1 MAETAPPT
9 ENVPIFNPIY
19 WTINNGKEINVDYL
33 DANYLKFPI
42 SQSAPEIFS
51 AGLTSENDIL
61 FSNAV
66 AGNREIV
73 NVENIR
79 MSQGGAGYIEFP
91 DGTQQTTASGGAG
104 FVSNPMSADL
114 DGGNFDI
121 TNVDDLTTT
130 NLNVSNRFNNTIPQD
145 YSNIGT
151 ITAGNTY
158 IFADVVKIG
167 AEGNIMFLLRS
178 LENGFRQEVLCEVM
192 GMTDRGTIRIINNV
206 CESDNVPIVSIS
218 YAEKPTD
225 ATKNILCFT
234 CGITSSIADI
244 TMYQLGQGDNT
255 AGQQFIQRT
264 NYATTTAPTTTYAV
278 STLAPN
284 QAETTGVFK
293 ANTLL
298 AEDTQTGGLATDT
311 IREKTTLANITMT
324 NDLLMSNNNIKQVN
338 SIATDA
344 IGVNVGT
351 EITSSANL
359 NMGNNQ
365 LQSASTIFTDAISET
380 TPANNIVM
388 NNVVSMGTNKIINLA
403 DPTDIQDGATKNY
416 VDTQVATGLTNPLTS
431 DLDGGGF
438 LATNFNIPSANN
450 DLATKLYVDTAVSGS
465 GVQNPM
471 NANLDAGGFQ
481 ISNGSTFTAN
491 TIQTTAGVLSGA
503 LKSNGVFTHGGVS
516 AGEFQVNGTIHRF
529 APSQNLRIQNFAGT
543 TDYFD
548 YEQSSQ
554 ILTTKNGAVQSIDTG
569 SKLTFSAGGTLQLY
583 LNSVVA
589 NQNEE
594 LSLLD
599 INGGENQIL
608 QTQGNSNS
616 VPNIPQ
622 SLNPIVIINLNCDDV
637 SAYVPYTSGLG
648 WDNTSDGLTILL
660 PDNNSITGKYNEP
673 AGLNNNQVNCFP
685 FNSYLCGI
693 GINNASVNGGWICN
707 GASSIELVYTLTGLI
722 DQSFVPPIYVGQAGA
737 GLGFNLENIQIPK
750 TSWIYANRK
759 IESGI
764 VLSLKLNIPVGST
777 IDIQDPLNARVNAN
791 KVQVCIIDML

>member
-51 AGLTSENDIL
+51 AGLTTENDIL

-104 FVSNPMSADL
+104 FVSNPMSANL

-158 IFADVVKIG
+158 IFADVVKVG
-167 AEGNIMFLLRS
+167 AEGNIMFLLRA
-178 LENGFRQEVLCEVM
+178 LENGFRQECLCEIM
-192 GMTDRGTIRIINNV
+192 GMADRGTIRVINNV
-206 CESDNVPIVSIS
+206 CESDNIPIVNIT
-218 YAEKPTD
+218 YGEKPTD
-225 ATKNILCFT
+225 PTTNILTFE

-244 TMYQLGQGDNT
+244 TIYQLGQGDLT
-255 AGQQFIQRT
+255 AGQQFIPRT
-264 NYATTTAPTTTYAV
+264 NYATTSVPTTIYAI
-278 STLAPN
+278 STLRPN
-284 QAETTGVFK
+284 QAETTGTFQ

-298 AEDTQTGGLATDT
+298 AEDTQTGGLATDS
-311 IREKTTLANITMT
+311 IREKTALANITMS
-324 NDLLMSNNNIKQVN
+324 NDVLMSNNNLKQVN
-338 SIATDA
+338 SIATDN
-344 IGVNVGT
+344 IGVNIAG
-351 EITSSANL
+351 EIQSSASINMGGFDLQNVNNVYTDNIFENTLGNDVVVHNTL
-359 NMGNNQ
+359 NMNNNH
-365 LQSASTIFTDAISET
+365 IH
-380 TPANNIVM
+380 
-388 NNVVSMGTNKIINLA
+388 NLA
-403 DPTDIQDGATKNY
+403 DPTQNKDGANKQY
-416 VDTQVATGLTNPLTS
+416 VDTAVAGGISNPLTI

-438 LATNFNIPSANN
+438 KCVNFSNPSQPQ
-450 DLATKLYVDTAVSGS
+450 DLATKDYVDTAVGGG

-471 NANLDAGGFQ
+471 IANLDAGGFSVYNASVFGTQ
-481 ISNGSTFTAN
+481 STTGR
-491 TIQTTAGVLSGA
+491 IESRGL
-503 LKSNGVFTHGGVS
+503 FTHGYGT
-516 AGEFQVNGTIHRF
+516 AGEFAVNGTDIRF
-529 APSQNLRIQNFAGT
+529 APSNNFTIENFGGT
-543 TDYFD
+543 TTYFD

-554 ILTTKNGAVQSIDTG
+554 ILTTQNGAVQAIDTG
-569 SKLTFSAGGTLQLY
+569 SKLTFSGGGTLQLH
-583 LNSVVA
+583 LNPVVA

-622 SLNPIVIINLNCDDV
+622 SLNPIAIFNLNCDDV
-637 SAYVPYTSGLG
+637 SIYAPFTSGLG

-660 PDNNSITGKYNEP
+660 PDNNSITGKYGEP

-685 FNSYLCGI
+685 FNSYLCGV
-693 GINNASVNGGWICN
+693 GINNASANGGWVCN
-707 GASSIELVYTLTGLI
+707 GSSSLELVYTLTGLI
-722 DQSFVPPIYVGQAGA
+722 DQSFVPPIYVAQAGA
-737 GLGFNLENIQIPK
+737 GLGFNQENIQIPK
-750 TSWIYANRK
+750 TSWIYADRL
-759 IESGI
+759 IETGI
-764 VLSLKLNIPVGST
+764 TLSLKLNIPAGST
-777 IDIQDPLNARVNAN
+777 IDIQDPLNARVNCN
-791 KVQVCIIDML
+791 KVQVAIIDML